1 MGNPL
6 LTFWSRRGRR
16 EEDERRAR
24 RARLLAATASA
35 NRASETIFL
44 VLRRMRAPLIV
55 LIGIFS
61 ISVLGLTLIPGE
73 DAEGRPWDMGFFD
86 AIYVMSYTATTIGF
100 GEIPYPFTYNQRMW
114 LTVSI
119 YLTVVGWAYAIGSLL
134 GLLQDRAFR
143 SALALQRFTRKV
155 ARLAEPFVLVAGY
168 GRAGELL
175 GHSLDALGR
184 RVVVLDLN
192 GERIDGL
199 ELEAYHGDVP
209 GLAAD
214 ARDPGHLGVAGLDHS
229 CCEAVVALT
238 DDDEAN
244 LAVVMTTALLRPDL
258 PVIARATTRV
268 MADRMRVFGSPS
280 VVNPFDLFGD
290 HVQLA
295 LRAPASYQLL
305 TWLESGPGAPLP
317 ARGSPPRSGRWVV
330 CGYGRLGRELTADL
344 RAEGVEVT
352 VIDPSPQDD
361 EDDVVVAGGFE
372 AGVLESVRLAQA
384 VGFVAGT
391 DNDITNLSLVETAR
405 RTNPGL
411 YVAARQN
418 RPTSAPL
425 FAAMELDAL
434 LVPTEE
440 IAHEVY
446 AQLSTPLL
454 WRFLRAMPAL
464 GDAWAADLVDRLTDL
479 CGPNLQTLWK
489 VRFTER
495 EAPALASWLASGEA
509 RLGDLLR
516 NPEDRGEPLHAVA
529 LLLLRGEDATLA
541 PGPEVTLAV
550 GDELLLVGW
559 PAARRALERTLIVDA
574 VLEYVVSGR
583 RVPSGWLWRRL
594 GGTGA
599 AAARDRERI
608 GAR

>member
-1 MGNPL
+1 VGNPL
-6 LTFWSRRGRR
+6 LTFWARRGRR
-16 EEDERRAR
+16 EEEERRVR
-24 RARLLAATASA
+24 RARLLAAAASA

-44 VLRRMRAPLIV
+44 ILRRMRAPLIV
-55 LIGIFS
+55 LIAIFS
-61 ISVLGLTLIPGE
+61 ISVLGLTLIPGQ

-114 LTVSI
+114 VTISI

-134 GLLQDRAFR
+134 ALLQDRAFR

-175 GHSLDALGR
+175 GHSMDALGR
-184 RVVVLDLN
+184 RVVVLDQDA
-192 GERIDGL
+192 ERIDGL
-199 ELEAYHGDVP
+199 ELESYRGDVP

-214 ARDPGHLGVAGLDHS
+214 ARDPGHLGVAGLDHP

-238 DDDEAN
+238 DDDETN
-244 LAVVMTTALLRPDL
+244 LSVVMTTALLRPDL
-258 PVIARATTRV
+258 PVIARATTQV

-317 ARGSPPRSGRWVV
+317 PRGAPPRGGRWVV

-344 RAEGVEVT
+344 RAEGIEVT
-352 VIDPSPQDD
+352 VVDPSPHDD
-361 EDDVVVAGGFE
+361 VDDVVQAGGYE
-372 AGVLESVRLAQA
+372 PGALAAVRLEEA

-411 YVAARQN
+411 FVAARQN
-418 RPTSAPL
+418 RPSSAPL

-454 WRFLRAMPAL
+454 WRFLRAMPAH
-464 GDAWAADLVDRLTDL
+464 GDDWAAELVDRLTQL
-479 CGPNLQTLWK
+479 CGQHLQALWK
-489 VRFTER
+489 VRLTAR
-495 EAPALASWLASGEA
+495 EAPALAPWLAGGEA

-516 NPEDRGEPLHAVA
+516 NPEDRDETLHAVP
-529 LLLLRGEDATLA
+529 LLLLRGDDATLA
-541 PGPEVTLAV
+541 PGPDVVLAS

-559 PAARRALERTLIVDA
+559 PAARRALEVTLVVDA
-574 VLEYVVSGR
+574 VREYVVSGR
-583 RVPSGWLWRRL
+583 RVPSGWVWKKL
-594 GGTGA
+594 GRVAPA
-599 AAARDRERI
+599 APDDDRV